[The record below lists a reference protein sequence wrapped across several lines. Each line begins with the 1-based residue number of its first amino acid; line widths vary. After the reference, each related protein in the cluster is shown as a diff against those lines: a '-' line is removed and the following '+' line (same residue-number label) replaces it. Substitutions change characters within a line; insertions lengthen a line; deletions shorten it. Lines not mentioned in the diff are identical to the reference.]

1 MPGQF
6 YLLHHPV
13 SFLYSFFQKTLM
25 KKVKEKGQKV
35 FLLVQSLF
43 PVLSKQEAPHHTFKK
58 TSDQYTCMIYNDTL
72 TICYIWLWTLEEQTD
87 DFLKHHSFFLAWNGK
102 SLKVYV
108 LWSRGKHICCVCMC
122 TYMYRYITRNVLRL
136 NKNNTCNVLMKQH
149 E

>member
-1 MPGQF
+1 MSFEIQRRLSVGRMPGQF

-72 TICYIWLWTLEEQTD
+72 TICYIKSFLFYKFMRWVLLLFPLYRWENWKSEKLSNLLEV
-87 DFLKHHSFFLAWNGK
+87 W
-102 SLKVYV
+102 
-108 LWSRGKHICCVCMC
+108 
-122 TYMYRYITRNVLRL
+122 
-136 NKNNTCNVLMKQH
+136 
-149 E
+149 